1 MVFILAA
8 FFLRIRRDQDR
19 VSPDLL
25 VEGFRRG
32 EQEAQSLLEG
42 HVFRE
47 QRDRHALDRFIEDH
61 VDAERLRQK
70 LERLLEIGLAEVERD
85 RRLRGERQALEGFF
99 LILLLEFGEGGRRF
113 LVVRIHLEG
122 PLELASGV
130 VKLAG
135 LMKVQPFL
143 IEIRRL
149 LAGDRIGHHLLQ
161 LAMVGHRSQSVLK
174 LHDGL
179 VEVALFEKLLSPLI
193 IEIGRLELGLLEARA
208 EFDVA
213 GAFHERLAVFED
225 RFQPFVLRG
234 IFLRALDGGRSTGS
248 EQRDHRKDGKKTQ
261 AAHESPPTHA
271 RIGFDTNLQD
281 FGASDTLAPQPPRR
295 MPVTFRTP
303 GSAR

>member
-1 MVFILAA
+1 M
-8 FFLRIRRDQDR
+8 
-19 VSPDLL
+19 
-25 VEGFRRG
+25 
-32 EQEAQSLLEG
+32 
-42 HVFRE
+42 
-47 QRDRHALDRFIEDH
+47 
-61 VDAERLRQK
+61 
-70 LERLLEIGLAEVERD
+70 
-85 RRLRGERQALEGFF
+85 
-99 LILLLEFGEGGRRF
+99 
-113 LVVRIHLEG
+113 
-122 PLELASGV
+122 
-130 VKLAG
+130 
-135 LMKVQPFL
+135 
-143 IEIRRL
+143 
-149 LAGDRIGHHLLQ
+149 
-161 LAMVGHRSQSVLK
+161 LK

-193 IEIGRLELGLLEARA
+193 IEIGRLELGLLEARP

-213 GAFHERLAVFED
+213 GAYHERLAVFED